1 MADVM
6 TPEQRSRCMAAIK
19 GKDTKPE
26 IFGAEILVQ
35 QGASVSSEQQKASWL
50 TGYCIE
56 EIQDS
61 HICRWLLLARP

>member
-6 TPEQRSRCMAAIK
+6 TPNQRSRCMVAIK
-19 GKDTKPE
+19 GKDTKPD
-26 IFGAEILVQ
+26 FGAEILVQ
-35 QGASVSSEQQKASWL
+35 QGASVSSEQQKTPRL

-61 HICRWLLLARP
+61 HIFRWLLLARP